1 MIIDSPIILPMYA
14 YILGSVPTAYIVVK
28 LVTGQDIRVMGTGN
42 VGALN
47 TYHQVGIWYAIL
59 VLLTDVMKGVLAVLI
74 PTWADSSQWTVFAT
88 STLALVGHNW
98 PVFLGFRGGKGA
110 AAIFGISF
118 MIAPV
123 ITLLVILAVATTLMI
138 VRNVVLSVGF
148 GFVIW
153 NLILLVTGDDLHQK
167 GLCVF
172 LTLVVT
178 ATYLVSMK
186 DHLIRSIKDRD
197 WKGMFTGL
205 E

>member
-1 MIIDSPIILPMYA
+1 MYA

-74 PTWADSSQWTVFAT
+74 PTWADSSQWTVFVT
-88 STLALVGHNW
+88 STLVLVGHNW

-110 AAIFGISF
+110 AAISGISF
-118 MIAPV
+118 MIAPI

-138 VRNVVLSVGF
+138 IRNVVLSVGF